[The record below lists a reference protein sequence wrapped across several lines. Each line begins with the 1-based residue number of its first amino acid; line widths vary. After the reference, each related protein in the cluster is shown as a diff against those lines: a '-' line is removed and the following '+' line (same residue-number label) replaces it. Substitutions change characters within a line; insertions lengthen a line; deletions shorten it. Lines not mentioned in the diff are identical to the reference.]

1 MIAQLHLLLAWAS
14 VVVVIALVA
23 RAAWRALRGQPVGP
37 AGDQLESVVLIV
49 VLITIAGGLGLFVSG
64 PGPKEGLHFLYGALA
79 FGILP
84 VARSISQRWDAR
96 RQSITIA
103 IAALV
108 VLVVLVRLFSTG

>member
-14 VVVVIALVA
+14 VLVVLALGV
-23 RAAWRALRGQPVGP
+23 RAIWRASRGQAPGP
-37 AGDQLESVVLIV
+37 TGDQLETIVLIV
-49 VLITIAGGLGLFVSG
+49 VLITIAGGLGLFLSG

-84 VARSISQRWDAR
+84 VARSIARRWDPR
-96 RQSITIA
+96 RQSIA
-103 IAALV
+103 VAVAALV